1 MATSKKLLPPVALEL
16 KAIVPARDFD
26 LSKRFYRAVGFQ
38 EDWTNGEIALFKHGG
53 TSFLLRAEEDPAW
66 AAALQLQILVDSA
79 DDWYDYIRPALE
91 RFGLAAE
98 PPVNRP
104 WGARDFVLTDPCGVR
119 WRITQEEAG
128 L

>member
-1 MATSKKLLPPVALEL
+1 MVTAKKLLPPAALEV
-16 KAIVPARDFD
+16 KAFVPARDFD

-38 EDWTNGEIALFKHGG
+38 EDWTNGEVALFKNGQ
-53 TSFLLRAEEDPAW
+53 TSFLLRFEEDAGYG
-66 AAALQLQILVDSA
+66 AGLQLQILVDSA
-79 DDWYDYIRPALE
+79 DDWYEYIRPVLD

-119 WRITQEEAG
+119 WRITEENPG
-128 L
+128 P

>member
-1 MATSKKLLPPVALEL
+1 MATVKKPTLPAALDL

-38 EDWTNGEIALFKHGG
+38 EDWTNGEIALFKNGA
-53 TSFLLRAEEDPAW
+53 TSFLLRVEDDPGW
-66 AAALQLQILVDSA
+66 ATSLQLQIVVDSA
-79 DDWYDYIRPALE
+79 DDWYEYIRPALE
-91 RFGLAAE
+91 RFGLVAD

-119 WRITQEEAG
+119 WRFTEESPP
-128 L
+128 